1 MNILKKTA
9 VFGLAIMA
17 SGSLALAANLP
28 TASEIYTK
36 MGIGWNVGNT
46 MEVPSDPTAWGNIVP
61 TQAIIKGVKN
71 AGFTTIRIPCAWY
84 SHSDALTK
92 DIEANGGSADNKNYT
107 HVGKAS
113 NFTNPTINTS
123 WLAQVKSVVDL
134 AIAEGMYVIL
144 NSHWDEGWLEDRVYN
159 GTETP
164 RDGANNIANN
174 SATTKARQAAFWKQ
188 IATYFKDYDE
198 HLLFAGANEPGVNDP
213 WGSNGQWEF
222 NAARME
228 ILKGYYDAFFSSVRN
243 SGGNN
248 ATRTLIVQTPRT
260 EIDQFQLL
268 ANNFPQDPA
277 GEGYTMVEVHFYPY
291 QLTLMTG
298 GDQTY
303 DWGTMYEFYYWEDI
317 TTGDANHTCTTAK
330 GNDGSKDYIDK
341 QFKKLQTA
349 FADKGIPVVIGEM
362 GANKRYSYKNNSG
375 FNLDKHLEAIAAWYG
390 YTVASAKTHG
400 LVPIIWDTGFEG
412 SSENKDDMTL
422 IHRQS
427 GTLGGVADS
436 RTLDAIMT
444 QYAAA
449 QAYTPAVKPVISE
462 NDKAL
467 WVTYT
472 SASTTEQESG
482 MVRISLDGADWS
494 AYTAISF
501 DIRTEGTYKPLPG
514 EQYGWASFALFS
526 MSGSDWS
533 KAWSETKIG
542 DVTSLGGT
550 LNNVKVE
557 FGSADNQ
564 LNLVDKTNVNAIGV
578 NVYATQFNGTMYLN
592 NILLHK
598 ADGTIDTLQ
607 SFDSKLPEVE
617 GTAKAVLI
625 KANAD
630 GTNGTAAIK
639 VAKAVSGKM
648 LVSVQQ
654 GVVTANF
661 NAATAGRASITLM
674 NSLGQVI
681 ASKNFEARHGANRVS
696 LETGYHGTAFLVIR
710 QGSQK
715 FSKAI
720 QIK

>member
-9 VFGLAIMA
+9 VFGLAIVA
-17 SGSLALAANLP
+17 SGSLALAAGLP
-28 TASEIYTK
+28 KASEIYPK
-36 MGIGWNVGNT
+36 MGIGWNLGNT

-61 TQAIIKGVKN
+61 TEAIIKGVKD
-71 AGFTTIRIPCAWY
+71 AGFTTLRIPCAWD
-84 SHSDALTK
+84 SH
-92 DIEANGGSADNKNYT
+92 
-107 HVGKAS
+107 AS
-113 NFTNPTINTS
+113 NGTINSS
-123 WLAQVKSVVDL
+123 WFSTVKSVVDM
-134 AIAEGMYVIL
+134 ASNEGMYVIL
-144 NSHWDEGWLEDRVYN
+144 SSHWDNGWMEDEVFSGPHPDRN
-159 GTETP
+159 G
-164 RDGANNIANN
+164 NN
-174 SATTKARQAAFWKQ
+174 ATTDSSIVRQKQENYWKQ
-188 IATYFKDYDE
+188 IADYFKSYDE
-198 HLLFAGANEPGVNDP
+198 HLLFACANEPGVNDARG
-213 WGSNGQWEF
+213 GSASDGYTENGQYAF
-222 NAARME
+222 TDARMT
-228 ILKGYYDAFFSSVRN
+228 ILKGLHEACLRSIRT

-248 ATRTLIVQTPRT
+248 ATRTVVVQTPRT
-260 EIDQFQLL
+260 EIDKFTQLRDQYP
-268 ANNFPQDPA
+268 ADPA
-277 GEGYTMVEVHFYPY
+277 GEGYTMAEVHFYPY
-291 QLTLMTG
+291 QFSQMPSDESWGKTL
-298 GDQTY
+298 
-303 DWGTMYEFYYWEDI
+303 WYWEDV
-317 TTGDANHTCTTAK
+317 TNGLAERTCTSENN
-330 GNDGSKDYIDK
+330 NDGSKTHIEK

-349 FADKGIPVVIGEM
+349 FADKGIPVIIGEM
-362 GANKRYSYKNNSG
+362 GANKRYSYKNTSG
-375 FNLDKHLEAIAAWYG
+375 FNLEKHLDAVAAWYG
-390 YTVASAKTHG
+390 YTAASAKTHG
-400 LVPIIWDTGFEG
+400 IVPIVWDTGYEG

-422 IHRQS
+422 IRRQS
-427 GTLGGVADS
+427 KYVTSQAGLGAVVDEK
-436 RTLDAIMT
+436 TLDAIMT

-449 QAYTPAVKPVISE
+449 PAYTPAVKPVISE

-630 GTNGTAAIK
+630 GTNGTTAIQ
-639 VAKAVSGKM
+639 VAKAASGKM

-654 GVVTANF
+654 GMVTASF
-661 NAATAGRASITLM
+661 NATTAGKANVSLM

-681 ASKNFEARHGANRVS
+681 ASKNVHATSGANSVS
-696 LETGYHGTAFLVIR
+696 LKTSYQGTAFLVIR

-715 FSKAI
+715 MVKAI
-720 QIK
+720 RLK